1 MSGIDEYLQ
10 RIQHLINELPFKL
23 SATINIE
30 NRSNVVLYIK
40 GKITFTDDSELHFKE

>member
-23 SATINIE
+23 SATINKKKYLKKSYWKLLI
-30 NRSNVVLYIK
+30 SLK
-40 GKITFTDDSELHFKE
+40 KL